1 LSGSP
6 PGFPL
11 LFGVNVWGEIS
22 SEGCGYSN
30 MAKQGAKKA
39 KRSEQTANEGGTNET
54 GAEQTTWR
62 TGDGRFAGDLPA
74 QQRRLLYPAGCR
86 EHLRKA
92 LAKEFE
98 EIAAGFVKAA
108 KSGSV
113 PHVKLAT
120 ELLKPTR
127 QGTTRKKS
135 TAARILKEWAEEK
148 RRQATKDSAPE

>member
-1 LSGSP
+1 
-6 PGFPL
+6 
-11 LFGVNVWGEIS
+11 
-22 SEGCGYSN
+22 
-30 MAKQGAKKA
+30 MATKKA
-39 KRSEQTANEGGTNET
+39 AEKSKPVANEGGSNET
-54 GAEQTTWR
+54 GREQKTWR

-74 QQRRLLYPAGCR
+74 KQRRLLYPAGCR

-113 PHVKLAT
+113 PHVKLAA
-120 ELLKPTR
+120 ELLKPNR
-127 QGTTRKKS
+127 KGTTRKQS

-148 RRQATKDSAPE
+148 KKAKEQIVDGKQ